1 MLRRPGSAGG
11 GGGAW
16 KAVAAF
22 AAGALVITVMNSLP
36 GQNAP
41 TPSSQPAASAPVSL
55 RALSPQGSQLTAEH
69 LSGIFV
75 APSAS
80 PRDVDSYGRGAASPR
95 VVDSYAR
102 GAAPLAASAHLPEA
116 DPARQA
122 SVPASPPA
130 RDPLCGRGIFL
141 DLGAHDGSSIPEF
154 LTPAEM
160 KSFFIYA
167 WEPNPKHVP
176 SLAALHSTY
185 PHFVHFPKA
194 VWNAEGEDVTL
205 YIDKSNDNMKGSGII
220 KKSYGN
226 KHSDSATV
234 NVKTTDIHAWIMAN
248 TCEEDDIVVKM
259 DIEGAEYEVLRQM
272 ILMGSACRMR
282 KLYIEFHARLDPLS
296 RQSSNRIET
305 AFQQMVRYLLRG
317 CPRPVPVQIV
327 E

>member
-1 MLRRPGSAGG
+1 MVQVGSAGASHHGDIPTSLNTALHVAETVPQAALPVSAAADSSQHAGLQASMLRRPGSAGG

-16 KAVAAF
+16 KAMAAF

-36 GQNAP
+36 GQNTPA
-41 TPSSQPAASAPVSL
+41 PSSQPAAAPVSL

-141 DLGAHDGSSIPEF
+141 DLGAHDGSSIP
-154 LTPAEM
+154 
-160 KSFFIYA
+160 
-167 WEPNPKHVP
+167 
-176 SLAALHSTY
+176 
-185 PHFVHFPKA
+185 
-194 VWNAEGEDVTL
+194 
-205 YIDKSNDNMKGSGII
+205 
-220 KKSYGN
+220 
-226 KHSDSATV
+226 
-234 NVKTTDIHAWIMAN
+234 
-248 TCEEDDIVVKM
+248 
-259 DIEGAEYEVLRQM
+259 
-272 ILMGSACRMR
+272 
-282 KLYIEFHARLDPLS
+282 
-296 RQSSNRIET
+296 
-305 AFQQMVRYLLRG
+305 
-317 CPRPVPVQIV
+317 
-327 E
+327 